1 MHTEVRQQNSSSFTT
16 KSSPSPLIGSD
27 HEVNTIKLLKESLPN
42 IISELNKVKD
52 NWGQNYSTIVVVLSD
67 IDQVRVRVR
76 INT

>member
-1 MHTEVRQQNSSSFTT
+1 MHTEVRQQSSSSFAA

-42 IISELNKVKD
+42 IISQLNEVKD

>member
-1 MHTEVRQQNSSSFTT
+1 MAKKNKKQNEE
-16 KSSPSPLIGSD
+16 LI
-27 HEVNTIKLLKESLPN
+27 EKLIEIQSQ
-42 IISELNKVKD
+42 LNEVKD

>member
-1 MHTEVRQQNSSSFTT
+1 MHTEVRQQSSSSFTT

-42 IISELNKVKD
+42 IISQLNEVKD